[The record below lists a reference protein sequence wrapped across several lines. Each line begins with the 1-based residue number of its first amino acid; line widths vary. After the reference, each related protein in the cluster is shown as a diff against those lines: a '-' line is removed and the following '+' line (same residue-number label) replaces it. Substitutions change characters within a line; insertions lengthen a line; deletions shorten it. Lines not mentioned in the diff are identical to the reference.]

1 MSILLLIFLI
11 LAFTG
16 KCFDLS
22 RFLVHQDCCDN
33 IQDSADGQH
42 DDNGSRE
49 MLDVMN
55 PPDGE
60 KKEKN
65 KIQGQKTARAVFQLF
80 SRNRIEILAYLGDA
94 PAQ

>member
-1 MSILLLIFLI
+1 MSVLLLIFLI
-11 LAFTG
+11 LVFMG

-65 KIQGQKTARAVFQLF
+65 KILRLLWARGI
-80 SRNRIEILAYLGDA
+80 RR
-94 PAQ
+94 